1 MGFLSNIGKAIS
13 NVVAAPV
20 KAVAAVVKAAPAAV
34 VKAVAPVMNVA
45 TVSFVHPVQT
55 VQAIISPTKTVAQ
68 VVEKHFEQPLSK
80 QITETVVQTAVYAT
94 AVLGAG
100 AVAAKGVAGA
110 ASALIPETLKGKVI
124 AGIAA
129 PVVLGAVISKPSET
143 LGAVA
148 ELPSGLANVGANL
161 AGLATDPSLANVK
174 ALVTENPVIVGA
186 AAAAAAVL
194 GAKALLPAIATAR
207 QTEAIQEQTKAIEG
221 ATASMGAAP
230 AVIKTGETIAPTA
243 PVTPKT
249 ERVVTTAAKTSGKKR
264 KSSLKAPTQNISQR
278 VNVIVANKANST
290 GMRQTHKYLNRELLI
305 R

>member
-34 VKAVAPVMNVA
+34 VKAIAPVMNVA

-68 VVEKHFEQPLSK
+68 VVETHFAQPLPK
-80 QITETVVQTAVYAT
+80 QITETVVQTAVYAS

-100 AVAAKGVAGA
+100 AVAAKGVAGTA
-110 ASALIPETLKGKVI
+110 ASLIPETLKGKVI
-124 AGIAA
+124 AAVAA
-129 PVVLGAVISKPSET
+129 PVVLGAVISKPLET

-148 ELPSGLANVGANL
+148 ELPSGLANVGANI
-161 AGLATDPSLANVK
+161 AGLVTDPSIASAKTLI
-174 ALVTENPVIVGA
+174 TENPLIVGTA
-186 AAAAAAVL
+186 AAAAAIL
-194 GAKALLPAIATAR
+194 GAKAILPAIVGAK
-207 QTEAIQEQTKAIEG
+207 QIEAIQEQTEAIKEAG
-221 ATASMGAAP
+221 GKP
-230 AVIKTGETIAPTA
+230 VVIETGETIAPTA
-243 PVTPKT
+243 PITPKT
-249 ERVVTTAAKTSGKKR
+249 ERVVTTAAKTSTKKR

-278 VNVIVANKANST
+278 VNVLVANRANST
-290 GMRQTHKYLNRELLI
+290 GMRQTHRYLNKELLI

>member
-20 KAVAAVVKAAPAAV
+20 KAVAAV

-100 AVAAKGVAGA
+100 AVAAKGVTAAAGT
-110 ASALIPETLKGKVI
+110 LIPETLKGKVI
-124 AGIAA
+124 AAVAA
-129 PVVLGAVISKPSET
+129 PVIIGAVIKQPAET

-148 ELPSGLANVGANL
+148 ELPSGLANVGANI
-161 AGLATDPSLANVK
+161 AGLAADPSIAGAK
-174 ALVTENPVIVGA
+174 ALITENPVIVGVA
-186 AAAAAAVL
+186 AATAAIL
-194 GAKALLPAIATAR
+194 GAKAILPAIVGAK
-207 QTEAIQEQTKAIEG
+207 QIEAIQEQTEAIKEAG
-221 ATASMGAAP
+221 GKP
-230 AVIKTGETIAPTA
+230 AIIETGETIAPTA
-243 PVTPKT
+243 PITPKT
-249 ERVVTTAAKTSGKKR
+249 ERVVTTAAKTSTKKR
-264 KSSLKAPTQNISQR
+264 KSSLKAPAQNISQR

-290 GMRQTHKYLNRELLI
+290 GLRQTNRYLNKELLI
-305 R
+305 SR